1 MEKHPATF
9 ELAKKSAIKRLEL
22 PIPTNPVV
30 MAALRA
36 LYAGGPR
43 NRWLPDS
50 CGRPYYRYDARDGRV
65 TLFFKPPPDFGSRFN
80 LSKAIYYTPRP
91 AFIYSGSLRAA
102 VQGMSVETADVF
114 LILMARIAKLRD
126 PARDIARISL
136 DEIAQLRGVNLRHG
150 SAQKLHDDF
159 KKEILRLA
167 DLCLTMTWRD
177 YAGGGSVTYGKQ
189 IPDRLLDIVDIEY
202 KQGQETWT
210 ALRFRCGQA
219 LSHFLNPDGL
229 RWIGYYSRSLLALN
243 PYHEAFT
250 KKLGT
255 YWTMVGVIAGK
266 KGRPARATP
275 NTILD
280 FCGEEIH
287 WRNPGFTVDA
297 FFKGLDR
304 LAEIGVISDADITEP
319 PSRIK
324 GYFKKWLEIPI
335 TVTLSD
341 KIWSI
346 REKSTGISHHGQK
359 SPKEQGRPQITAV
372 PMPRCAGDLIDNP
385 RLIRQFR
392 TDYYLHQD
400 ELAHA
405 LDISRQTLSNY
416 ERGLRILPEDK
427 AIKILQIWQRKAKA
441 D

>member
-9 ELAKKSAIKRLEL
+9 ELAKKSAIKRLKL
-22 PIPTNPVV
+22 PIPTNPVI

-202 KQGQETWT
+202 KQGRETWT

-229 RWIGYYSRSLLALN
+229 RWIGYYSRSLLELS

-255 YWTMVGVIAGK
+255 YWTMVGIIAGK
-266 KGRPARATP
+266 KGSPARATP

-280 FCGEEIH
+280 FCGEDIN
-287 WRNPGFTVDA
+287 WRNPGHTVDA
-297 FFKGLDR
+297 FFKALDR
-304 LAEIGVISDADITEP
+304 LLEIGVISDAQITEP
-319 PSRIK
+319 QSRIK
-324 GYFKKWLEIPI
+324 GYFKEWLEIPI
-335 TVTLSD
+335 TITLSE
-341 KIWSI
+341 KIWRI
-346 REKSTGISHHGQK
+346 QKKVKLPTRHRRMPQRKHDRQQPPALVIPEST
-359 SPKEQGRPQITAV
+359 KELTN
-372 PMPRCAGDLIDNP
+372 NP

-392 TDYYLHQD
+392 TDYYLHQA
-400 ELAHA
+400 ELAHT
-405 LDISRQTLSNY
+405 LGVSRQTLSNY
-416 ERGLRILPEDK
+416 ERGRRSLPVDK
-427 AIKILQIWQRKAKA
+427 ALIILQIWKRKVKTW
-441 D
+441 

>member
-1 MEKHPATF
+1 MDSVA
-9 ELAKKSAIKRLEL
+9 LSLRSGAI
-22 PIPTNPVV
+22 
-30 MAALRA
+30 A
-36 LYAGGPR
+36 
-43 NRWLPDS
+43 
-50 CGRPYYRYDARDGRV
+50 
-65 TLFFKPPPDFGSRFN
+65 
-80 LSKAIYYTPRP
+80 LSKPGWP
-91 AFIYSGSLRAA
+91 AL
-102 VQGMSVETADVF
+102 
-114 LILMARIAKLRD
+114 
-126 PARDIARISL
+126 
-136 DEIAQLRGVNLRHG
+136 
-150 SAQKLHDDF
+150 
-159 KKEILRLA
+159 
-167 DLCLTMTWRD
+167 
-177 YAGGGSVTYGKQ
+177 
-189 IPDRLLDIVDIEY
+189 DRLLQPVAIGTQSLSRGLY
-202 KQGQETWT
+202 QETGH
-210 ALRFRCGQA
+210 L
-219 LSHFLNPDGL
+219 LDDGG
-229 RWIGYYSRSLLALN
+229 RHCR
-243 PYHEAFT
+243 
-250 KKLGT
+250 
-255 YWTMVGVIAGK
+255 K

-287 WRNPGFTVDA
+287 WRNPGYTVDA

-324 GYFKKWLEIPI
+324 GYFKEWLEIPI

-359 SPKEQGRPQITAV
+359 SPKEQDRPQITAV

-400 ELAHA
+400 ELAHT
-405 LDISRQTLSNY
+405 LDISRQTLSSY